1 MVFDNILTLIRHS
14 RGHTD
19 IILLFKAI
27 ESFIVSIMS
36 VLYDINWNQVTAF
49 RITRTQ
55 REGKS
60 V

>member
-1 MVFDNILTLIRHS
+1 MVFYSNPTLIRHS

-27 ESFIVSIMS
+27 ESFNVSIMS

-49 RITRTQ
+49 RITRT
-55 REGKS
+55 
-60 V
+60 